1 MLTVSS
7 NMAYHSYVSNFFVS
21 FSNNSLKKKTSKFL
35 ITTDFELKR
44 RALFASVSVV
54 YMQCSLPC

>member
-44 RALFASVSVV
+44 RALFVSVSVV

>member
-21 FSNNSLKKKTSKFL
+21 FSNNSLKKKTSKCL

-44 RALFASVSVV
+44 RALFVSVSVV